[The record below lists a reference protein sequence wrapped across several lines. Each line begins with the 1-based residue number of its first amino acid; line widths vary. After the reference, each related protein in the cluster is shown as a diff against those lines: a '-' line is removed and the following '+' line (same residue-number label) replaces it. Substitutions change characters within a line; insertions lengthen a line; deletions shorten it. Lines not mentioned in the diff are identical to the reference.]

1 VKIITIFVPKFNY
14 KQYER
19 LIFNINL
26 LSYLDICCGKG
37 TILLY
42 LYLKYWEALDIENIE
57 ERNQYIINNKI
68 CGVDMSK
75 AQVDIAKNTLK
86 KVQKILKIS
95 NILEPFIYNYNILD
109 GDKKE
114 VNDLKRKF
122 SCVITRT

>member
-1 VKIITIFVPKFNY
+1 
-14 KQYER
+14 
-19 LIFNINL
+19 
-26 LSYLDICCGKG
+26 
-37 TILLY
+37 
-42 LYLKYWEALDIENIE
+42 
-57 ERNQYIINNKI
+57 
-68 CGVDMSK
+68 MSK